1 MVAVRGGRTHQHFW
15 VWLKT
20 ALMPPARGKVSVC
33 SVLVLGG
40 GAWKL
45 DPGSSLHVPLSF
57 LRHTPEREMRSMAPT
72 SPAALEG
79 SEAWSKTIFNM
90 LGVRTSMGTT
100 GFPGNEE
107 EAESP
112 DPLGV
117 GGVLLSA
124 ANLSRLMTI
133 GPGLKGS
140 SGVVGVAVVVGV
152 TMGVAGIVVGV
163 AGVVV
168 VGLFSSYDVT
178 SLRLLSDCVD
188 FCGCVSMVF
197 SGCVAMVFS
206 GCVAMVFS
214 GCVAMVFSGCIAM
227 VFSGCVAMVFCG
239 CVAMV
244 FCGCVAMVFSGCVAM
259 VFTGCVAMV
268 FSGCD
273 VMVFSGCVAMIF
285 SGCVAMVFSGCIA
298 MVLVD
303 GSIYTVKYSSLP
315 SPPLPSPMSISHYSI
330 IGREEGWEEG

>member
-1 MVAVRGGRTHQHFW
+1 M
-15 VWLKT
+15 
-20 ALMPPARGKVSVC
+20 C

-72 SPAALEG
+72 SSAALEG
-79 SEAWSKTIFNM
+79 PEACSKTIFSM
-90 LGVRTSMGTT
+90 LKVRTSMGTT

-107 EAESP
+107 EVESP

-117 GGVLLSA
+117 GGALLSA

-140 SGVVGVAVVVGV
+140 SGGGGVGVGVVVGV
-152 TMGVAGIVVGV
+152 TVGVAEIVVGV
-163 AGVVV
+163 ADIVV

-178 SLRLLSDCVD
+178 SLRLLSDYVD
-188 FCGCVSMVF
+188 FCGCIAMVF

-214 GCVAMVFSGCIAM
+214 GCVCM

-244 FCGCVAMVFSGCVAM
+244 FCGCVAMVFSGCD
-259 VFTGCVAMV
+259 CVAI
-268 FSGCD
+268 G
-273 VMVFSGCVAMIF
+273 F
-285 SGCVAMVFSGCIA
+285 SGCVAMVFSGCDCVA
-298 MVLVD
+298 MVFSGCDCVA
-303 GSIYTVKYSSLP
+303 
-315 SPPLPSPMSISHYSI
+315 
-330 IGREEGWEEG
+330 IGFSGCVAMVFSGCDCVAMVFSGCVAMVFSGCF